1 MSEPGAAPPKDE
13 AADARVEAARL
24 AGKRGP
30 AAFAWF
36 RVKAAWRHRRR
47 NVPRLFIA
55 FLAAWLRGGDDR
67 PPVLIRG
74 LRADELVESARPW
87 LVPNVPR
94 FNERENEIIRL
105 TIEGHSV
112 AEIAE
117 ATGLSRNAVN
127 NYGASIR
134 AKVKSRRDFDA
145 YIVRESSNEP
155 LGIRQ
160 SIRGVFHA
168 NRDRRG
174 RTGPPDA
181 QGAH

>member
-1 MSEPGAAPPKDE
+1 M
-13 AADARVEAARL
+13 

-30 AAFAWF
+30 GAFAWF

-55 FLAAWLRGGDDR
+55 FLAACLRGDDDL
-67 PPVLIRG
+67 PPMLIRG
-74 LRADELVESARPW
+74 LRADDLTEIAQPW
-87 LVPNVPR
+87 LAPKFPL

-105 TIEGHSV
+105 TLEGRSV

-117 ATGLSRNAVN
+117 ATGLSRNTVN

-134 AKVKSRRDFDA
+134 AKVKWRRDADA
-145 YIVRESSNEP
+145 YITRESSNKP

-160 SIRGVFHA
+160 SI
-168 NRDRRG
+168 
-174 RTGPPDA
+174 
-181 QGAH
+181 